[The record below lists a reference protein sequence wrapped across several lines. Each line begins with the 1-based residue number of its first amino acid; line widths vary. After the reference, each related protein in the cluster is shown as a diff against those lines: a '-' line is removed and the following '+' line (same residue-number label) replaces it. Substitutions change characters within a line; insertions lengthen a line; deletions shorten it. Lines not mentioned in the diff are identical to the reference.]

1 MLREYFMQC
10 YTAAPSASLD
20 VHCEKVINQ
29 DEMDALCP
37 LDPTTGKRCE
47 PLVRA
52 LDPTCSD
59 SERQALLSSLQ
70 MIKTSSGYESLSDD
84 VKIQLCKLRSLQ
96 TPSEL
101 KEFASYVNQVC
112 DSLEISTP
120 ETVPDSEPDPQPD
133 PDPNSTPSGDN
144 V

>member
-1 MLREYFMQC
+1 MNYRSYFQHC
-10 YTAAPSASLD
+10 YTAVPSRTFE
-20 VHCEKVINQ
+20 VHPEKVINQ

-52 LDPTCSD
+52 LDPSCSD

-70 MIKTSSGYESLSDD
+70 LIKTSSGFESLSDD
-84 VKIQLCKLRSLQ
+84 VKLQLCKLRFLQ

-101 KEFASYVNQVC
+101 KEFSGYVNQIC
-112 DSLEISTP
+112 DSMDIETSETQETP
-120 ETVPDSEPDPQPD
+120 ETPETQE
-133 PDPNSTPSGDN
+133 TPEN

>member
-1 MLREYFMQC
+1 MNLTNYFKQC
-10 YTAAPSASLD
+10 YTAVPSPSRE
-20 VHCEKVINQ
+20 VHPEKVINQ

-52 LDPTCSD
+52 LDPSCSE
-59 SERQALLSSLQ
+59 SERQSLLSSLQ
-70 MIKTSSGYESLSDD
+70 LIKTSTGFESLSDD
-84 VKIQLCKLRSLQ
+84 VKMQLCKLRSLQ

-101 KEFASYVNQVC
+101 KEFAVYVNQIC
-112 DSLEISTP
+112 DSMEI
-120 ETVPDSEPDPQPD
+120 EKPDSLLDTQESDITET
-133 PDPNSTPSGDN
+133 NHTSDN

>member
-1 MLREYFMQC
+1 MLSNYFQHC
-10 YTAAPSASLD
+10 YTAAPSPSYE
-20 VHCEKVINQ
+20 VHPEKVINQ

-52 LDPTCSD
+52 LDPSCSE
-59 SERQALLSSLQ
+59 SERQSLLASLQ
-70 MIKTSSGYESLSDD
+70 LVKTSSGYESLSDD
-84 VKIQLCKLRSLQ
+84 VKLQLCKLRSLQ

-101 KEFASYVNQVC
+101 KEFAGYVNQIF
-112 DSLEISTP
+112 DNMEIETSETSETLETSETSETSETP
-120 ETVPDSEPDPQPD
+120 E
-133 PDPNSTPSGDN
+133 N

>member
-1 MLREYFMQC
+1 MIYSSYFQHC
-10 YTAAPSASLD
+10 YTAAPSPSYE
-20 VHCEKVINQ
+20 VHPEKVINQ

-52 LDPTCSD
+52 LDPSCSE
-59 SERQALLSSLQ
+59 SERQSLLASLQ
-70 MIKTSSGYESLSDD
+70 LVKTSSGYESLSDD
-84 VKIQLCKLRSLQ
+84 VKMQLCKLRSLQ

-101 KEFASYVNQVC
+101 KEFAGYVNQIC
-112 DSLEISTP
+112 DSLDIDSTETP
-120 ETVPDSEPDPQPD
+120 ETPETSETTKTSESPE
-133 PDPNSTPSGDN
+133 N

>member
-1 MLREYFMQC
+1 MNYSNYFQHC
-10 YTAAPSASLD
+10 YTAASSASLE
-20 VHCEKVINQ
+20 VHPEKVINQ

-37 LDPTTGKRCE
+37 LDETTGKRCE

-52 LDPTCSD
+52 LDPSCGD

-70 MIKTSSGYESLSDD
+70 LVKTSSGYESLSDD
-84 VKIQLCKLRSLQ
+84 VKLQLCKLRSLQ

-101 KEFASYVNQVC
+101 KEFAGYVNQIC
-112 DSLEISTP
+112 DSMDIETP
-120 ETVPDSEPDPQPD
+120 ETSE
-133 PDPNSTPSGDN
+133 TPETPETPETSDN

>member
-1 MLREYFMQC
+1 MFMNYRNYFQHC
-10 YTAAPSASLD
+10 YTAVPSSSLE
-20 VHCEKVINQ
+20 VHPEKVINQ

-52 LDPTCSD
+52 LDPSCSD
-59 SERQALLSSLQ
+59 SERQSLLSSLQ
-70 MIKTSSGYESLSDD
+70 LIKTSSGYESLSDE
-84 VKIQLCKLRSLQ
+84 VKMQLCKLRSLQ

-101 KEFASYVNQVC
+101 KEFAGYVNKIC
-112 DSLEISTP
+112 DSLEIETP
-120 ETVPDSEPDPQPD
+120 ETPETPDSPE
-133 PDPNSTPSGDN
+133 TPETPDN

>member
-1 MLREYFMQC
+1 MQC
-10 YTAAPSASLD
+10 YTAAPSPLRE
-20 VHCEKVINQ
+20 VQPEIVINQ

-59 SERQALLSSLQ
+59 SERQSLLSSLQ
-70 MIKTSSGYESLSDD
+70 LIKTSSGYDSLSDD
-84 VKIQLCKLRSLQ
+84 VKMQLCKLRSLQ

-112 DSLEISTP
+112 DSLEISN
-120 ETVPDSEPDPQPD
+120 PDPQPD
-133 PDPNSTPSGDN
+133 PQPAPQPDPQPDTQPSPSGDN

>member
-1 MLREYFMQC
+1 MNYSSYFQQC
-10 YTAAPSASLD
+10 FIAAPSPSYE
-20 VHCEKVINQ
+20 VHPEIVINQ

-52 LDPTCSD
+52 LDPSCSE
-59 SERQALLSSLQ
+59 SERQSLLASLQ
-70 MIKTSSGYESLSDD
+70 LVKTSSGYESLSDD
-84 VKIQLCKLRSLQ
+84 VKLQLCKLRSLQ

-101 KEFASYVNQVC
+101 KEFAGYVNQIC
-112 DSLEISTP
+112 DSIEIETP
-120 ETVPDSEPDPQPD
+120 ETPETPEIPETPETPDAPE
-133 PDPNSTPSGDN
+133 N

>member
-1 MLREYFMQC
+1 MLSAYFLQC
-10 YTAAPSASLD
+10 YTAAPSPSCQ
-20 VHCEKVINQ
+20 VEPEIVINQ

-37 LDPTTGKRCE
+37 LDETTGKRCE

-52 LDPTCSD
+52 LDPSCGD

-70 MIKTSSGYESLSDD
+70 LVKTSSGYESLSDD
-84 VKIQLCKLRSLQ
+84 VKLQICKLRSLQ

-101 KEFASYVNQVC
+101 KEFAGYVNQIC
-112 DSLEISTP
+112 DSLEIVTP
-120 ETVPDSEPDPQPD
+120 ESVPAPEAPEPSPEAD
-133 PDPNSTPSGDN
+133 GDN

>member
-52 LDPTCSD
+52 LDPSCSD
-59 SERQALLSSLQ
+59 SERHALLSSLQ
-70 MIKTSSGYESLSDD
+70 LLKTSSGYESLSDD
-84 VKIQLCKLRSLQ
+84 VKMQLCKLRSLQ

-101 KEFASYVNQVC
+101 KEFASYVNQIC
-112 DSLEISTP
+112 DSLDIENTAP
-120 ETVPDSEPDPQPD
+120 EPDPAPE
-133 PDPNSTPSGDN
+133 PEPALEHESAPS